1 MAFFRS
7 ITGLFL
13 LTALL
18 AGCREQ
24 NKEKV
29 AEPAQP
35 STQEDSLQGNP
46 GSEKTPEGDPE
57 PFVLTE
63 ENAIDFFYEYQKGL
77 TENKV
82 RITTS
87 MGSFTVQL
95 YDNVPYH
102 KANFIYLTRKGYF
115 DNTMFHRVV
124 RDFII
129 QGGNADNM
137 ETARKRKEIGRYL
150 LPPDT
155 RKGYKHHRGTISM
168 PSSEINNPHMLAS
181 PYEFFIVVTDPGS
194 YHLDGDYTA
203 FGKVIEGMDVVDAIA
218 NTKTGVKNRLPNVPE
233 TTVLIEKV
241 SVISAAPPAPTN
253 LSVD

>member
-1 MAFFRS
+1 MAFYRS
-7 ITGLFL
+7 VSSLILLIAIT
-13 LTALL
+13 
-18 AGCREQ
+18 AGCRQQ

-29 AEPAQP
+29 AEPATAP
-35 STQEDSLQGNP
+35 AQEDTLR
-46 GSEKTPEGDPE
+46 GSTDSVEAKGPESE

-63 ENAIDFFYEYQKGL
+63 ENAIDFFYDYQKGL
-77 TENKV
+77 EANKV

-87 MGSFTVQL
+87 KGSFTVQL

-102 KANFIYLTRKGYF
+102 KANFIYLTRKKYF
-115 DNTMFHRVV
+115 DSTMFHRVV

-137 ETARKRKEIGRYL
+137 ATAQKRKEIGRYL

-203 FGKVIEGMDVVDAIA
+203 FGKVIQGMEVVDEINQVEVDDGDWPMRNIYILKAE
-218 NTKTGVKNRLPNVPE
+218 V
-233 TTVLIEKV
+233 IE
-241 SVISAAPPAPTN
+241 
-253 LSVD
+253 